1 MKTKKLGISKESSE
15 GRLVREGHKG
25 AEHEGSRFNVYAM
38 YVYEFPRLFSSLF
51 AGGVCLKTHSQLCK
65 QGYYGI

>member
-1 MKTKKLGISKESSE
+1 MKTKKFGISNESSE
-15 GRLVREGHKG
+15 RRLVREGHKG
-25 AEHEGSRFNVYAM
+25 AERGGRCFNVYAI

-65 QGYYGI
+65 QGYYVI